1 VEPEA
6 AAEATRCPNC
16 GATTTS
22 GQNVCIECGHDL
34 RRTYRRAPYARAW
47 IAAGV
52 LAVLAIG
59 VGAGFAIGALTNDK
73 QKKEARQVSATSSSN
88 SVPVATAVPPQ
99 ALHQP
104 TAPVTPTPT
113 APTTPTTTTPTT
125 PPPSVPPATA
135 APPPSTPSP
144 SPSSTAL
151 ASWPAG
157 KSGYTLVLI
166 SAKKRKQAYAK
177 AREAKSRGIDA
188 GVLHSNNYSSLN
200 PGYWVV
206 FVGRYKSVGQA
217 RSHIDE
223 YASKGFP
230 GGYPRRIKK

>member
-1 VEPEA
+1 VET
-6 AAEATRCPNC
+6 AAETSRCPNC
-16 GATTTS
+16 GAVTTS

-34 RRTYRRAPYARAW
+34 RRTYGRAPYTRAW

-52 LAVLAIG
+52 VAVLAIG
-59 VGAGFAIGALTNDK
+59 VGAGFAIGSLTNDK

-88 SVPVATAVPPQ
+88 SVPAATAVPPE

-113 APTTPTTTTPTT
+113 APTAPTTPTT
-125 PPPSVPPATA
+125 PPPSAPPATA
-135 APPPSTPSP
+135 TPTTPSKPSP
-144 SPSSTAL
+144 SPSSGAV

-157 KSGYTLVLI
+157 KTAYTLVLI
-166 SAKKRKQAYAK
+166 SAKSRKQAFAK

-188 GVLHSNNYSSLN
+188 GVLHSNDYSSLN

-206 FVGRYKSVGQA
+206 FVGQYKTVGQA

-230 GGYPRRIKK
+230 GGYPRQIKK